1 MVVGCPKCK
10 TKLKVAD
17 EKLTPEGVRFKCPKC
32 STILLVKKPAV
43 QIKPL
48 ENKVIVAHENPAIVE
63 RIKKVLSQRGYSV
76 ITSYDGIDSMIKA
89 VKELPF
95 LAILDVA
102 LPKIYGFEL
111 CKRLKERAETKE
123 IKIILISS
131 IYDKTRFRREP
142 TSLHGADDYIEEH
155 QIEDLLPDKI
165 DVLRGVKPKEEIA
178 EKPKEPVLEKLQPK
192 VEMPSKEEATV
203 KSAVPP
209 PVTPPPVMPSPVTPP
224 SVTLPPV
231 TPPSP
236 EPEIKAEADEAVEKA
251 KRLARTIVSDIYL
264 YSSSKM
270 EEAIKNK
277 NFYTVF
283 ASEVKEGTK
292 LYDGRV
298 SPEVRSK
305 GDFFREAIDNFIENK
320 KKTLKI

>member
-155 QIEDLLPDKI
+155 QIEDLLLDKI
-165 DVLRGVKPKEEIA
+165 DVLRGAKPTEKIA

-192 VEMPSKEEATV
+192 VEIPSKEEATV
-203 KSAVPP
+203 KAAMPP
-209 PVTPPPVMPSPVTPP
+209 PVTPPPVTPP
-224 SVTLPPV
+224 PPK
-231 TPPSP
+231 
-236 EPEIKAEADEAVEKA
+236 PEIKVEADEAVEKA
-251 KRLARTIVSDIYL
+251 RRLARTIVSDIYL

-292 LYDGRV
+292 LYDGRI